1 MTRTSN
7 TSLVFRP
14 TMMAALLACAW
25 SVSAADKINLEQ
37 LTPSATA
44 QSAASR
50 SSSVTGKASSGT
62 PSIHSTLGLTS
73 SELQAARSQ
82 TYANG
87 RVVTRF
93 QQFHQGVPV
102 WGEAI
107 VEHANAGAAQ
117 STLSGYLISNL
128 AKDVPNAKP
137 FYSTTQAVTLAK
149 TQARA
154 SGS

>member
-1 MTRTSN
+1 
-7 TSLVFRP
+7 
-14 TMMAALLACAW
+14 
-25 SVSAADKINLEQ
+25 

-50 SSSVTGKASSGT
+50 SSSVTGKASSGA

-102 WGEAI
+102 GVRPLWSTPMLAQRNRPCQAI
-107 VEHANAGAAQ
+107 
-117 STLSGYLISNL
+117 
-128 AKDVPNAKP
+128 
-137 FYSTTQAVTLAK
+137 
-149 TQARA
+149 
-154 SGS
+154 

>member
-1 MTRTSN
+1 
-7 TSLVFRP
+7 
-14 TMMAALLACAW
+14 
-25 SVSAADKINLEQ
+25 
-37 LTPSATA
+37 
-44 QSAASR
+44 
-50 SSSVTGKASSGT
+50 
-62 PSIHSTLGLTS
+62 LGLTS

-154 SGS
+154 SSSENEQAKLFVKLDENNVGKLVYLVSFLDTTNPANPAVRISSLMPIPVSLSRNGKV